1 LQNFALDI
9 RENYYK
15 LVHNLLINNWR
26 YFFKGNVLTT
36 FNGEVET
43 TANEQSFIQ
52 LMEVRKNISPLYRII
67 YFLRLFRALHGH
79 FRKLI

>member
-1 LQNFALDI
+1 LDI

-36 FNGEVET
+36 LNGEIET
-43 TANEQSFIQ
+43 TANEHYFIQ
-52 LMEVRKNISPLYRII
+52 LMEVENIEYNQDDTSQILLI
-67 YFLRLFRALHGH
+67 YLEYCMVFFST
-79 FRKLI
+79 

>member
-1 LQNFALDI
+1 VALDI

-36 FNGEVET
+36 LNGETET

-52 LMEVRKNISPLYRII
+52 LMEVDCFKISTGNLFIFSRVLLGR
-67 YFLRLFRALHGH
+67 FLN
-79 FRKLI
+79 LISNNFV